1 MMKKLNLLKTKQPKE
16 QEQGGRSV
24 ESSKQFKKNTMIGLA
39 TTLVVVIIINVISS
53 FLFYRIDLTKDKRHS
68 LSPSTIEMLKNLEDK
83 VYIRVYLKGKDQP
96 ADYQLFAKQVEQMLQ
111 DFRSYSKNVY
121 FEFIDPLEGKS
132 NDEVNSIL
140 GEFVKK
146 GLDPI
151 PVSREDANGYS
162 THMVIPGAIVTYRD
176 HEYPAKLV
184 VADPSGSDWLQYSI
198 EELEYNLVSPMRRLM
213 KTEKPNVA
221 FLDGHGEL
229 DFWSTCW
236 TAMQLQRFYNVSR
249 ITLDGKINSLRNISL
264 ADSTGQNLKLGEN
277 KYDVLIVAQPTE
289 PFREY
294 DKYIIDQFIMRGGK
308 VLWLIDNTTA
318 SLDSLQSVPEFFAT
332 PRSLYINDLFFTYGV
347 RINTNLIQDLSCMPI
362 PQQVSVIGDQ
372 PQYKFMAFPYCLD
385 IVNFSDHPIVRNIK
399 EIKSEFAGS
408 IDIVGSG
415 ENLKKTVLMTSSERS
430 KLVPTPSIV
439 TLKVGLTQPNP
450 QEFAFKNLPV
460 AVLVEGE
467 FQSAYKGIL
476 PAEFDTIKELD
487 YRDKSVYTRQIFVSD
502 GDIIRNPF
510 DKKRNQPYPA
520 GYDIY
525 TRTMF
530 DNTQFIVNCVNYLC
544 ADDDLLQ
551 LRAKNFKIGNL
562 NNEKIRGKKT
572 KWAVLNIAVPLAL
585 IVIMGIILI
594 FVRNFKYG
602 KKVKNNVH
610 PSASQN
616 QPKKK

>member
-1 MMKKLNLLKTKQPKE
+1 MQIMNKEIAVKDQEIAAQMPKKKL
-16 QEQGGRSV
+16 QGSR
-24 ESSKQFKKNTMIGLA
+24 QFKKNTLIGIAIALIA
-39 TTLVVVIIINVISS
+39 VVVVNILSS
-53 FLFYRIDLTKDKRHS
+53 FLFFRIDLTKDKRHS
-68 LSPSTIEMLKNLEDK
+68 LSPSTIEMLKNLEDRI
-83 VYIRVYLKGKDQP
+83 YIRVYLKSKDQP

-121 FEFIDPLEGKS
+121 FEFIDPLEGKN

-162 THMVIPGAIVTYRD
+162 THMVIPGAIVSYRGQ
-176 HEYPAKLV
+176 EYPAKVV

-198 EELEYNLVSPMRRLM
+198 EELEYNLVAPIRRLM
-213 KTEKPNVA
+213 KTEKPSVA

-249 ITLDGKINSLRNISL
+249 IILDGKINSMREIRLEDTVS
-264 ADSTGQNLKLGEN
+264 QKLILGDN
-277 KYDVLIVAQPTE
+277 RYDVLIVAQPTE
-289 PFREY
+289 PFKEY

-332 PRSLYINDLFFTYGV
+332 PRALYINDLFFTYGV
-347 RINTNLIQDLSCMPI
+347 RINNNLIQDLSCMPI

-372 PQYKFMAFPYCLD
+372 PQYKFMAFPYSLD

-399 EIKSEFAGS
+399 EIKSDFAGS
-408 IDIVGSG
+408 IDLVGKDA
-415 ENLKKTVLMTSSERS
+415 NLKKTVLMTSSERS

-439 TLKVGLTQPNP
+439 TLKVGLTKPNM
-450 QEFAFKNLPV
+450 QEFAFKNLPI

-467 FQSAYKGIL
+467 FESAYKGIL

-487 YRDKSVYTRQIFVSD
+487 FRPKSVYTRQIFVSD

-551 LRAKNFKIGNL
+551 LRAKNFKIGSL
-562 NNEKIRGKKT
+562 NKEKIRGKKT
-572 KWAVLNIAVPLAL
+572 MLAMVNIGIPLAL
-585 IVIMGIILI
+585 IVALGVVLILI
-594 FVRNFKYG
+594 RKFHFSRKE
-602 KKVKNNVH
+602 K
-610 PSASQN
+610 
-616 QPKKK
+616 